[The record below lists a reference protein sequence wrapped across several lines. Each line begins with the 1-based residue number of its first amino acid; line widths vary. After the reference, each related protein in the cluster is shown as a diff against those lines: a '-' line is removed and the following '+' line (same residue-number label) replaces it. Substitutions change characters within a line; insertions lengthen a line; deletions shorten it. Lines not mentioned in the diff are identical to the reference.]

1 VIRHDYAYPLRIDTG
16 ARQVARADYPTHVN
30 QLIRQL
36 LLTSPG
42 ERVCLPEFGCG
53 LRRLVFAPQTDALT
67 ATVRLQVRQAIT
79 TWLADQVA
87 LGDVNVVSGADPAS
101 GLDEGE
107 LLVTVNYTLVDTQT
121 PSTVTVKVS

>member
-67 ATVRLQVRQAIT
+67 ATVRIQVRQAIT

-121 PSTVTVKVS
+121 PSTVTVRVS

>member
-1 VIRHDYAYPLRIDTG
+1 VIRHDVAYPLRVDAG
-16 ARQVARADYPTHVN
+16 AGQIARATYPAHVN

-67 ATVRLQVRQAIT
+67 ATVRMQVQQAIT
-79 TWLADQVA
+79 RWIGDQVA
-87 LGDVNVVSGADPAS
+87 LGEVTVLSGADPAN
-101 GLDEGE
+101 GLDEGT
-107 LLVTVNYTLVDTQT
+107 LLVTVNYTLIDTQQ
-121 PSTVTVKVS
+121 PATVSVQVS